1 MIQDI
6 QTVMW
11 KECREL
17 KQLLGG
23 TRGQWVAMVI
33 FMGVFGIMMPLQA
46 GPSFVKSPFLAGMF
60 AFLPLFIV
68 IQIVPDS
75 FAGERERH
83 TLETILATRLS
94 DKGILLGKILTIV
107 LYGWLMA
114 LAIACIMLISVNVV
128 YRQEGL
134 ILPSWWLLIGAAFV
148 SFLVALFSTSL
159 GVFISLKAQ
168 TVKQAQQNVALIVM
182 TLWFLPFIIG
192 PIVLKSIPKET
203 LKPYLEPFA
212 NTIKGINP
220 YIVGGLLIA
229 LFLLFDLLLL
239 TILMK
244 RFKRARLIASK

>member
-6 QTVMW
+6 QTVIW
-11 KECREL
+11 KEYREL
-17 KQLLGG
+17 KQLLAG
-23 TRGQWVAMVI
+23 TRGQWIAMAI
-33 FMGVFGIMMPLQA
+33 FMGVFGVMMPLQA
-46 GPSFVKSPFLAGMF
+46 GPTFIKSPFLAGMF

-107 LYGWLMA
+107 LYGWFMA
-114 LAIACIMLISVNVV
+114 FVIACIMLISVNVV

-134 ILPSWWLLIGAAFV
+134 IFPSWWMLAGAAFV
-148 SFLVALFSTSL
+148 SFLVAMFSTSL

-182 TLWFLPFIIG
+182 ALWFLPFMIG
-192 PIVLKSIPKET
+192 PLLLKSIPKET
-203 LKPYLEPFA
+203 LKPYLEPLVK
-212 NTIKGINP
+212 TIKGIDP
-220 YIVGGLLIA
+220 YIAGGLFIA

-239 TILMK
+239 AILMK
-244 RFKRARLIASK
+244 RFKRARLIASN